1 MKTNVLL
8 ALLEQ
13 KAGVFKA
20 LVNDYVKFFKDEQG
34 QFKGRKKT
42 YSPRPDTVD
51 EPSFRGNVQVV
62 TTVEEKLNWFKQH
75 AVDYFDKKL
84 SVEATNASG
93 KAKADLVVDNF
104 FVGTLSSQELLAL
117 KTFLENK
124 ELITMWS
131 RIPVRS
137 DAEIWTKTDKEMY
150 EGRDVYEKPQMGGIK
165 RSLTKEQYILEDPN
179 ISKIKDASAYK
190 PQIATKD
197 TPIELGDWTDQEFS
211 GEWTHLKRASLLQ
224 RREVLHTA
232 VIEALKKANEVEAV
246 NSEITGEWLFE
257 YLHKGIQKGE

>member
-1 MKTNVLL
+1 
-8 ALLEQ
+8 
-13 KAGVFKA
+13 VFKA
-20 LVNDYVKFFKDEQG
+20 LISDYAKFFKDDQA
-34 QFKGRKKT
+34 QLKGRKKT
-42 YSPRPDTVD
+42 YSQRPDTVD
-51 EPSFRGNVQVV
+51 EPSYRGNIQVV
-62 TTVEEKLNWFKQH
+62 TTVEEKLSWFKHH

-93 KAKADLVVDNF
+93 RAKANLMIGDF
-104 FVGTLSSQELLAL
+104 CAGELSSQELLAL

-124 ELITMWS
+124 ELINMWM

-137 DAEIWTKTDKEMY
+137 DAEIWTKTDEEMY
-150 EGRDVYEKPQMGGIK
+150 EGRDIYEKPIMSGTK

-211 GEWTHLKRASLLQ
+211 GEWTHMKRASLLQ
-224 RREVLHTA
+224 RREVLHAA

-246 NSEITGEWLFE
+246 KSEVTGEWLFD
-257 YLHKGIQKGE
+257 YLHRGLQRPD